1 MKRKKFQFWADKAK
15 KELIYKIL
23 DQEDLLVQQEKTIL
37 KQERTIVEQKD
48 RITELESRLNQN
60 SQNSSK
66 PPSSDLFEKRTP
78 KANTR
83 EKTNRKPGGQPGHVG
98 TTLQAVEKPDLI
110 EIHNVVECEHCH
122 HDLSSTPVEKV
133 IKRQVADVP
142 AIKVIVTEHHIASK
156 KCPSCKKVT
165 AAPLAK
171 ELTQSIQYG
180 DHIKALAIYFG
191 NVQLLPLARTVEL
204 FKDVLGV
211 EISEGTLVNIQAE
224 MAGKITPSTEH
235 IKELLIQAIKRHADE
250 TGTYIAGDLAW
261 VHNVSTELLTLYALH
276 LKRGGEAMDEIG
288 ILPKAKGILSV
299 DELAA
304 YNKYENLL
312 IALCNAHMLREL
324 KGIVENYKDQ
334 SWAKDMIRLLRRIN
348 RAVEEYKFRGET
360 QLPERK
366 LKKFSRQYDHILMRA
381 ALQVPTTEIQKKKRG
396 RQKQHPAKNVYDR
409 LLKRKEDR
417 LRFMYDFNAPFT
429 NNQAERDL
437 RMVKLRVKISGGYRS
452 RKAAEQHLTI
462 RSYVSTARKQNVN
475 VMDSLRCA
483 AKGNP
488 DFFTAYQSRS
498 GDS

>member
-1 MKRKKFQFWADKAK
+1 MKRKRFQFWADKAK
-15 KELIYKIL
+15 RDLIYKIL
-23 DQEDLLVQQEKTIL
+23 EQEDVIAQQENVIAEKEQTIL
-37 KQERTIVEQKD
+37 EQKGH
-48 RITELESRLNQN
+48 ITELESRLNRN
-60 SQNSSK
+60 SKNSSM
-66 PPSSDLFEKRTP
+66 PPSSDTFEKRTP

-98 TTLQAVEKPDLI
+98 TTLQAVETPDLI
-110 EIHNVVECEHCH
+110 ETHDVVECEHCH

-142 AIKVIVTEHHIASK
+142 QIKIMVTEHHIASK
-156 KCPSCKKVT
+156 KCPACKKVT
-165 AAPLAK
+165 AAPLSK

-180 DHIKALAIYFG
+180 EHIKALAIYFG
-191 NVQLLPLARTVEL
+191 NAQFLPLARTVEL

-211 EISEGTLVNIQAE
+211 EISEGTLVNIQTE
-224 MAGKITPSTEH
+224 MAEKVAPSTEH

-250 TGTYIAGDLAW
+250 TGTRIAGELAW
-261 VHNVSTELLTLYALH
+261 VHSASNELLTLYLLH
-276 LKRGGEAMDEIG
+276 QKRGAEAMDDMG

-304 YNKYENLL
+304 YNKYENLW
-312 IALCNAHMLREL
+312 IALCNAHVLREL

-334 SWAKDMIRLLRRIN
+334 SWAKDMIKLLRRIN
-348 RAVEEYKFRGET
+348 RTVEECKRRGEA
-360 QLPERK
+360 QLPEKK

-381 ALQVPTTEIQKKKRG
+381 DLQVPTTEIQKKKRG
-396 RQKQHPAKNVYDR
+396 RKKQHPAKNLYDR
-409 LLKRKEDR
+409 LVKRKEDR
-417 LRFMYDFNAPFT
+417 LRFMHDFNAPFT

-475 VMDSLRCA
+475 VMDSLRRA
-483 AKGNP
+483 AKGKP
-488 DFFTAYQSRS
+488 DFFTAQPNT
-498 GDS
+498 GDG

>member
-1 MKRKKFQFWADKAK
+1 MFWADT
-15 KELIYKIL
+15 ERNRLINKIL
-23 DQEDLLVQQEKTIL
+23 EQEDILIQQ
-37 KQERTIVEQKD
+37 D
-48 RITELESRLNQN
+48 DYITELESRLNRN
-60 SQNSSK
+60 SQNSSM
-66 PPSSDLFEKRTP
+66 PPSSDVFEKRTP

-98 TTLQAVEKPDLI
+98 TTLQAVEVPDLI
-110 EIHNVVECEHCH
+110 EKHDVVECEHCH
-122 HDLSSTPVEKV
+122 HNLSSTPTEKI

-142 AIKVIVTEHHIASK
+142 QIKVTVTEHHIASK

-165 AAPLAK
+165 VAPLAK

-180 DHIKALAIYFG
+180 NHIKALAIYLG
-191 NVQLLPLARTVEL
+191 NMQLLPLARTVEL
-204 FKDVLGV
+204 FKDILGV

-224 MAGKITPSTEH
+224 MAGKVTPSTEH

-250 TGTYIAGDLAW
+250 TGTRIAGELAW
-261 VHNVSTELLTLYALH
+261 VHSASNELLTLYLLH
-276 LKRGGEAMDEIG
+276 QKRGAEAMDEMG

-304 YNKYENLL
+304 YNKYENLWV
-312 IALCNAHMLREL
+312 ALCNAHVLREL

-348 RAVEEYKFRGET
+348 RTVEEYKRRGEA
-360 QLPERK
+360 QLPDKK

-381 ALQVPTTEIQKKKRG
+381 SLQVPIVEVQEKKRG
-396 RQKQHPAKNVYDR
+396 RKKQHPAKNLYDR
-409 LLKRKEDR
+409 LVKRKEDR
-417 LRFMYDFNAPFT
+417 LRFMYNFDAPFT

-475 VMDSLRCA
+475 VMDSLRRA
-483 AKGNP
+483 AKGKP
-488 DFFTAYQSRS
+488 DFFTAQPNT
-498 GDS
+498 GDG

>member
-1 MKRKKFQFWADKAK
+1 MNKFVKTNVVFWTDT
-15 KELIYKIL
+15 ERMILIDTIL
-23 DQEDLLVQQEKTIL
+23 QQEDLLIAQEEKI
-37 KQERTIVEQKD
+37 R
-48 RITELESRLNQN
+48 ELESRLNRN
-60 SQNSSK
+60 SQNSSR
-66 PPSSDLFEKRTP
+66 PPSSDTFEKRVP

-83 EKTNRKPGGQPGHVG
+83 EKSGRKTGGQLGHVG
-98 TTLQAVEKPDLI
+98 ITLQAVEAPDLI
-110 EIHNVVECEHCH
+110 EKHDVVECEHCH
-122 HDLSSTPVEKV
+122 HNLESIPAEKI

-142 AIKVIVTEHHIASK
+142 QIKVTVTEHHMASK

-165 AAPLAK
+165 VVPLAK

-191 NVQLLPLARTVEL
+191 NAQFLPLARTVEL

-211 EISEGTLVNIQAE
+211 EISEGTLVNIQTE
-224 MAGKITPSTEH
+224 MAEKVAPSTEH
-235 IKELLIQAIKRHADE
+235 IRELLIQAIKRHADE
-250 TGTYIAGDLAW
+250 TGTRIAGELAW
-261 VHNVSTELLTLYALH
+261 VHGASTELLTLYALH

-334 SWAKDMIRLLRRIN
+334 SWAKNMIRLLRHIN
-348 RAVEEYKFRGET
+348 RTVEEYKRRGET
-360 QLPERK
+360 QLPDKK

-381 ALQVPTTEIQKKKRG
+381 DLQVPTIEVQEKKRG

-409 LLKRKEDR
+409 LFKRKEDR

-462 RSYVSTARKQNVN
+462 RSYASTARKQNVN
-475 VMDSLRCA
+475 VMDSLRRA
-483 AKGNP
+483 AKGKP
-488 DFFTAYQSRS
+488 DFFTAQPNT
-498 GDS
+498 GDG

>member
-1 MKRKKFQFWADKAK
+1 MKIMKRKRFRLWADKAK
-15 KELIYKIL
+15 DKLIYKIL
-23 DQEDLLVQQEKTIL
+23 DQEDIIVQH
-37 KQERTIVEQKD
+37 ERTIVEQKD
-48 RITELESRLNQN
+48 HIKELESRLNQN

-66 PPSSDLFEKRTP
+66 PPSTDVFEKRVP

-110 EIHNVVECEHCH
+110 EKHDVVECEYCRQN
-122 HDLSSTPVEKV
+122 LSSVPAEKI

-142 AIKVIVTEHHIASK
+142 PIRVVVTEHQMESK
-156 KCPSCKKVT
+156 KCPSCNKVT
-165 AAPLAK
+165 TPPLAK

-180 DHIKALAIYFG
+180 VQIKALATYLNNGQFI
-191 NVQLLPLARTVEL
+191 PLARTVEI
-204 FKDVLGV
+204 FKDILGV

-224 MAGKITPSTEH
+224 MAAKVTPSVER
-235 IKELLIQAIKRHADE
+235 IKELLIGAIKRHADE

-288 ILPKAKGILSV
+288 ILPKAEGILSV

-324 KGIVENYKDQ
+324 KGLVENYKGQ

-348 RAVEEYKFRGET
+348 RTVEEYKFRGET

-381 ALQVPTTEIQKKKRG
+381 ALQVPTTEIQEKKRG

-475 VMDSLRCA
+475 VMDSLRRA
-483 AKGNP
+483 AKGKP
-488 DFFTAYQSRS
+488 DFFTAHQTRS
-498 GDS
+498 DDG